1 MQSFAL
7 AVQIYNQEEGATILS
22 LWNASCEGYEF
33 LSTIIS
39 LNVLFIKYAK
49 VTPLEV
55 SLNHISYNSVLSY
68 KRVWEKLSSNICL
81 NIGAVFREF

>member
-7 AVQIYNQEEGATILS
+7 AVQIYNQEEGAPFLS

-39 LNVLFIKYAK
+39 LNVLFIKFAK
-49 VTPLEV
+49 VTPSEV
-55 SLNHISYNSVLSY
+55 SLNHISYNSVLNY
-68 KRVWEKLSSNICL
+68 KRI
-81 NIGAVFREF
+81 